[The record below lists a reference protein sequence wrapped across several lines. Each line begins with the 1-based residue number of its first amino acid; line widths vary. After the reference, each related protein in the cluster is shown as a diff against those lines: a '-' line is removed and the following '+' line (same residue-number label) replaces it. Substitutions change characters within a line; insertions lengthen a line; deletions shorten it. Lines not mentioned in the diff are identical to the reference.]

1 MGWLDQTDLI
11 LKASTSAFGEPC
23 KYKNKSGSEFCIE
36 GIFDNNYQEI
46 PSQGDSR
53 VQSTGPQ
60 LGVRLCEFETTPQE
74 GETVSIRDIVYRVLE
89 FKPDGQGGAVL
100 ILNKV

>member
-11 LKASTSAFGEPC
+11 LKASTSAFGECC
-23 KYKNKSGSEFCIE
+23 KYKNKDGNEFDIE
-36 GIFDNNYQEI
+36 GIFDNNYQEVQ
-46 PSQGDSR
+46 SQGDSR

-60 LGVRLCEFETTPQE
+60 LGVRLREFESVPKE
-74 GETVSIRDIVYRVLE
+74 GETVTVRNTVYRILE
-89 FKPDGQGGAVL
+89 CKPDGQGGAVL